1 MLVELGAVGRSKKP
15 FAARV
20 VEAGATF
27 TFITCHKPEEIM
39 RKRLATA
46 ILLGGTL
53 IASGALA
60 QPSVNG
66 PSGTGPEG
74 SRPGQSVTG
83 SGQNEPGTTT
93 TRHGTSS
100 KMTKHHESKKPQQN
114 KM

>member
-1 MLVELGAVGRSKKP
+1 
-15 FAARV
+15 
-20 VEAGATF
+20 
-27 TFITCHKPEEIM
+27 M
-39 RKRLATA
+39 RKHLTTV

-53 IASGALA
+53 IASAALA

-74 SRPGQSVTG
+74 SAPGTSISG
-83 SGQNEPGTTT
+83 SGKNEPGTAM

-100 KMTKHHESKKPQQN
+100 KMTKHHETKKQQN